1 VAPAVLKDANASH
14 IPSHSD
20 FCTLAV
26 HCTAFLDLGINASI
40 AFPHDQIL
48 MQDDVGG
55 LEVEDLNRPGSFI
68 VR

>member
-1 VAPAVLKDANASH
+1 MRMLLVSPVTQTFVPWRYVSPLS
-14 IPSHSD
+14 
-20 FCTLAV
+20 F
-26 HCTAFLDLGINASI
+26 DLGINASI

-48 MQDDVGG
+48 MQEDVGG